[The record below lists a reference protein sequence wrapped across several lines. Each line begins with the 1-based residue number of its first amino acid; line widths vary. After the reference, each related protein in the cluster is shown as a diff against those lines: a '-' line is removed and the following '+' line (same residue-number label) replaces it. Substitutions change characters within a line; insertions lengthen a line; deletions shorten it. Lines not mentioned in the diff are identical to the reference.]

1 MATLAD
7 VLAADLPPDA
17 GEDSV
22 SLLPLLRG
30 DTEPIRRHAVSCS
43 SRGVPAIRDGSWKLI
58 LGRGSGGWSKEG
70 EDGPDVQLYDLA
82 ADIGER
88 HNLAAEQ
95 PERVAAMKAA
105 YEALVT
111 SGRSRPAAGQAA
123 E

>member
-7 VLAADLPPDA
+7 VLGAEFPPNA

-30 DTEPIRRHAVSCS
+30 GTEPVRRHAVSCS
-43 SRGVPAIRDGSWKLI
+43 ARGLPSIRDGSWKLI
-58 LGRGSGGWSKEG
+58 LGKGSGGWSKGG
-70 EDGPDVQLYDLA
+70 EAGPDVQLYDLA
-82 ADIGER
+82 ADVGER
-88 HNLAAEQ
+88 RNLADDQ

-111 SGRSRPAAGQAA
+111 AGRSRPSAPPA